1 MIINWKFVCTDCSL
15 RIPNCRAQ
23 QLLVFVFCFGVALHQ
38 TAALERFQIR
48 LEQVECTSSAA
59 HFNNGC
65 FQIYWWQILFKSILG
80 QGKIS
85 WIKFAAMIVLN
96 HFLSQVGGISNSEL
110 NSLEVELLFVL
121 SFRLHVK
128 RSEYL
133 ELLSELKLRHDSSTK
148 SDQLCE
154 TTLIMDSVRMI
165 HVSG

>member
-1 MIINWKFVCTDCSL
+1 
-15 RIPNCRAQ
+15 
-23 QLLVFVFCFGVALHQ
+23 
-38 TAALERFQIR
+38 
-48 LEQVECTSSAA
+48 
-59 HFNNGC
+59 
-65 FQIYWWQILFKSILG
+65 
-80 QGKIS
+80 
-85 WIKFAAMIVLN
+85 MIVLN

-133 ELLSELKLRHDSSTK
+133 ELLSELKLRHNSSTK

-154 TTLIMDSVRMI
+154 ATLIMDSVRMI